1 MMLASGAKP
10 DLPDGNGRFP
20 EEAAR
25 RSGASAE
32 LLRLLAAPPAANGRR
47 ARTVRPNGTN
57 RHPRR
62 PDPRPPQP
70 HNEAILRYYNETVPC
85 PAKTGY
91 GTVSF

>member
-10 DLPDGNGRFP
+10 DLPDGNGMFP
-20 EEAAR
+20 EEATR

-32 LLRLLAAPPAANGRR
+32 LLRLLAAPQ
-47 ARTVRPNGTN
+47 TGT
-57 RHPRR
+57 PVALI
-62 PDPRPPQP
+62 PGLASPQP